1 MYFRILKKD
10 LKRKKTMNIILFVF
24 IILATTFVTSS
35 VNNIAAIN
43 NGCDYFLKLAGAPEY
58 CLLMSGGETQWE
70 VLEDF
75 CKKEK
80 MDVQAETLIIA
91 GTECYLNG
99 EKLENGQIITVS
111 SPEQS
116 IMTIFNSENQ
126 PIEAVEDGEIFIPQ
140 CFMSL
145 YDIAAGDRLQL
156 TFGDEK
162 REFVVAGGSKDALFH
177 SNTVGLTKCL
187 ISETDYQ
194 SLQKEKDVQNRM
206 KMYDIETKES
216 TEELEDML
224 ASELSSFVYFSADS
238 GGIREAYLMDMVMAG
253 MLLVV
258 SMCLILI
265 SLMILMF
272 TIRFTVNEEYR
283 EIGVMKAIGIK
294 NHKIRGLYIIKYF
307 VLSLL
312 GGIIGVGLS
321 LPFGAMLLEEVSENM
336 IINTSGNMFINVVS
350 YVAVVGII
358 IMFSYISTWNI
369 KRFSPVDA
377 IRSGAT
383 GERFRRKGVFRLN
396 RWHMR
401 PVGFLAW
408 NDIAS
413 ELRKFA
419 IMIIIFTIGI
429 LLMILPLNSINT
441 LKSDKLIAWFSM
453 VESDICMTQSGI
465 LDASSMESRKSVEAE
480 LTDIKQKLAEQDIP
494 VDAWKEIGVYTGVTN
509 DEKTMIVVG
518 YQGIGDITTEQ
529 YTYLEGTAP
538 LLENEVAVTHTVAE
552 KLDIEIGDEISIKI
566 GDESEDYI
574 VTATYQTM
582 TNMGNGVRF
591 SGVKQLDFQYVA
603 GGLATQIMYTD
614 EPDAKEQEAR
624 LEKIKELYPEATVE
638 HPGEYISR
646 MIGDIAG
653 QLEGIKYMILLVIS
667 FINILITVLMV
678 KIFITKEH
686 SQIAMLKAIGFSNHS
701 LVLWQTIRIGIILV
715 ISVILGTLLSTPIS
729 HISVGKVF
737 QMMGAASIEFEIIP
751 LEVYVLY
758 PLLLF
763 GITLLAAFITAQG
776 VRGISTTEI
785 SNME

>member
-35 VNNIAAIN
+35 VNNMVAIN

-58 CLLMSGGETQWE
+58 WILMSGGETQWGE
-70 VLEDF
+70 LEDF
-75 CKKEK
+75 CKKED
-80 MDVQAETLIIA
+80 MDIQAETLIIA
-91 GTECYLNG
+91 EMECYLNG
-99 EKLENGQIITVS
+99 EKLENAQIITVS

-116 IMTIFNSENQ
+116 MMTVFNSENQ
-126 PIEAVEDGEIFIPQ
+126 PIETVEDGEIFIPQ
-140 CFMSL
+140 CYMIL
-145 YDIAAGDRLQL
+145 YDMEAGDRLQL

-162 REFVVAGGSKDALFH
+162 REFVVAGGSKDAFFH
-177 SNTVGLTKCL
+177 ANSMGITKCL

-194 SLQKEKDVQNRM
+194 SLQKEKDVQNCM
-206 KMYDIETKES
+206 KMYGIETKES
-216 TEELEDML
+216 TEKLEDML
-224 ASELSSFVYFSADS
+224 TSELYSFVYLS
-238 GGIREAYLMDMVMAG
+238 GDWGVIRETYIMDMVMAG

-265 SLMILMF
+265 SLVILMF
-272 TIRFTVNEEYR
+272 TTRFTVNEECR

-294 NHKIRGLYIIKYF
+294 NHRIRRLYIIKYF
-307 VLSLL
+307 VLSLI

-336 IINTSGNMFINVVS
+336 IINSSGNMFINIFS
-350 YVAVVGII
+350 CVAVVGII
-358 IMFSYISTWNI
+358 MMFSYISTWNI

-419 IMIIIFTIGI
+419 TMIIVFTIGI

-441 LKSDKLIAWFSM
+441 LKSDKLIAWFGM
-453 VESDICMTQSGI
+453 AESDICLTQSAVI
-465 LDASSMESRKSVEAE
+465 SSIESRKSVEAE
-480 LTDIKQKLAEQDIP
+480 LQDMKQLLAEQDIP
-494 VDAWKEIGVYTGVTN
+494 VDIWREIVVYTSVTN
-509 DEKTMIVVG
+509 DEKSMIIMSL
-518 YQGIGDITTEQ
+518 QGIGDITTEQ

-538 LLENEVAVTHTVAE
+538 LLDNEVAISHTVAE
-552 KLDIEIGDEISIKI
+552 KLDIEIGDEISVKI
-566 GDESEDYI
+566 GDKSEDYI
-574 VTATYQTM
+574 VTAIYQTM
-582 TNMGNGVRF
+582 MNMGDGLRF
-591 SGVKQLDFQYVA
+591 SGEKELDFQYVA
-603 GGLATQIMYTD
+603 GSLTTQIIYTD
-614 EPDAKEQEAR
+614 EPDVKEQETR
-624 LEKIKELYPEATVE
+624 LEKIKELYPEAFVE
-638 HPGEYISR
+638 HSGEYINR
-646 MIGDIAG
+646 MMGDITG
-653 QLEGIKYMILLVIS
+653 QLEGLKHMILLVIS
-667 FINILITVLMV
+667 LINILITVLMV
-678 KIFITKEH
+678 KIFIAKEH
-686 SQIAMLKAIGFSNHS
+686 SQIAILKAIGFSNHS

-715 ISVILGTLLSTPIS
+715 ISVIIGTLLSTPIS
-729 HISVGKVF
+729 QISVGKVF

-776 VRGISTTEI
+776 VRRISTTEI

>member
-35 VNNIAAIN
+35 VNNIVAIN

-58 CLLMSGGETQWE
+58 WVVMNGGETQWKE
-70 VLEDF
+70 LEDF

-80 MDVQAETLIIA
+80 MDVQAETLIFA

-99 EKLENGQIITVS
+99 EKLENSQTITVS

-116 IMTIFNSENQ
+116 IITVFNSENQ
-126 PIEAVEDGEIFIPQ
+126 PIKTVEDGEIFIPQ
-140 CFMSL
+140 CYMSL
-145 YDIAAGDRLQL
+145 YDISVGDRLQL
-156 TFGDEK
+156 TFGDVK
-162 REFVVAGGSKDALFH
+162 REYVVAGGSKDAWFH
-177 SNTVGLTKCL
+177 SNNMGITKCL

-194 SLQKEKDVQNRM
+194 SLRKERDVQNCM
-206 KMYDIETKES
+206 KMFAIETNES

-224 ASELSSFVYFSADS
+224 TSEISSFVYISLDTE
-238 GGIREAYLMDMVMAG
+238 GIRGVYLMDMVMAG

-265 SLMILMF
+265 SLVILMF
-272 TIRFTVNEEYR
+272 TVRFTVNEEYR

-294 NHKIRGLYIIKYF
+294 NHRIRGLYIIKYF

-336 IINTSGNMFINVVS
+336 IINSSGNMFINIVS

-358 IMFSYISTWNI
+358 MMFSYISTWNI

-377 IRSGAT
+377 IRSGTT

-396 RWHMR
+396 RGHMR

-408 NDIAS
+408 NDITS

-419 IMIIIFTIGI
+419 IMIIVFTIGI

-441 LKSDKLIAWFSM
+441 LKSDKLVAWFSM
-453 VESDICMTQSGI
+453 VESDICLTQSGLI
-465 LDASSMESRKSVEAE
+465 SSMESRKSVEAE
-480 LTDIKQKLAEQDIP
+480 LQDIKQQLAEHDIP
-494 VDAWKEIGVYTGVTN
+494 IDVWKEVGVYTSVTSG
-509 DEKTMIVVG
+509 EKSMIIVG
-518 YQGIGDITTEQ
+518 FQGIGDITTEQ

-574 VTATYQTM
+574 VTAMYQTM
-582 TNMGNGVRF
+582 TNMGDGLRF
-591 SGVKQLDFQYVA
+591 SGEKQLDFQYVA
-603 GGLATQIMYTD
+603 GSLAAQIIYTD
-614 EPDAKEQEAR
+614 EPDANEQEAR
-624 LEKIKELYPEATVE
+624 LEKIKELYPEAVVE
-638 HPGEYISR
+638 HPGEYIGR

-653 QLEGIKYMILLVIS
+653 QLEGLKYMILLVIS
-667 FINILITVLMV
+667 LINILITVLMV

-686 SQIAMLKAIGFSNHS
+686 SQIAMLKAIGFSNYS

-715 ISVILGTLLSTPIS
+715 ISVIIGTLLSTPIS